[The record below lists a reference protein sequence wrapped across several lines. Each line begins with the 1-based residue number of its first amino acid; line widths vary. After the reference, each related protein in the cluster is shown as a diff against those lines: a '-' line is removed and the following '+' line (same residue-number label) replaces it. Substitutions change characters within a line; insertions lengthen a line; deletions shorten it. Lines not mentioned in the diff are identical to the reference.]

1 MKVALMLTGLARKVE
16 EGYEHYWKHIIDN
29 HDVDFYL
36 HCWKDEEWEKV
47 EEIYPD
53 AKYMYQQN
61 PFKFTKFREGI
72 ESPNDDKSR
81 PLEEYDVWGN
91 FRTFPMFYSWEQTY
105 NALRVTRHKYDCIIR
120 SRYDLGARIDIDLNK
135 LDMNKINISNQHWPN
150 SEITDDNLCIL
161 NQKNADTLF
170 GDVFTEYIEHSKKIG
185 YIEFAEKNF
194 MNMLKRKNLYHLVN
208 KSNDLP
214 FDLLRD
220 NKLWY

>member
-16 EGYEHYWKHIIDN
+16 EGYNHYWKHIIDN

-36 HCWKDEEWEKV
+36 QCWKGEEWEKV
-47 EEIYPD
+47 EEFYPN
-53 AKYMYQQN
+53 AKYMYQEN
-61 PFKFTKFREGI
+61 PFKFTKYREGI

-105 NALRVTRHKYDCIIR
+105 KALKVTRHKYDCIIR
-120 SRYDLGARIDIDLNK
+120 SRYDLGTGIDIDLNK

-170 GDVFTEYIEHSKKIG
+170 SDVFTEYIEHSKKIG